1 MVETVVDGSTVQ
13 GLACVIGVCALGR
26 VARGRGR
33 LGVDRFVVGS
43 LGTPHHLCPVEV
55 SL

>member
-1 MVETVVDGSTVQ
+1 MVETSTVQ
-13 GLACVIGVCALGR
+13 GSVCVIGVCALGR

-33 LGVDRFVVGS
+33 IRVDRFVVGS
-43 LGTPHHLCPVEV
+43 LGTPHNLCPVEV